1 MEQLRLCDPEAE
13 HADQLVQ
20 LQVSLMQDGE
30 GVGLGVGC
38 GVGDGVGVG
47 FGVGD
52 GGGIVVDDFGITI
65 FRPFFNSGI
74 KKWTEYSYSKIV
86 YHNSPAISYSKSNT
100 YTITNST
107 TNTQSNSLTILHQ
120 RHLELY

>member
-74 KKWTEYSYSKIV
+74 KSFAIFIGRAYFNVSPIKTPLIAFPSTNV
-86 YHNSPAISYSKSNT
+86 FTPTTSPA
-100 YTITNST
+100 
-107 TNTQSNSLTILHQ
+107 
-120 RHLELY
+120 

>member
-20 LQVSLMQDGE
+20 LQVSLMQD
-30 GVGLGVGC
+30 
-38 GVGDGVGVG
+38 GDGVGVG

-74 KKWTEYSYSKIV
+74 KSFAIFIGRAYFNVSPIKTPLIAFPSTNV
-86 YHNSPAISYSKSNT
+86 FTPTTSPA
-100 YTITNST
+100 
-107 TNTQSNSLTILHQ
+107 
-120 RHLELY
+120 